1 MKRIITLL
9 LLSFLAYSTHAQTV
23 INTTYKHHKKIVHHV
38 RHTTTVHYYKNHYG
52 QTIQSPTYY
61 DRPPAGATAMCADGT
76 YSFSASHRGTCSHHG
91 GVRKWL

>member
-9 LLSFLAYSTHAQTV
+9 LLAFLSHYSQAQTV
-23 INTTYKHHKKIVHHV
+23 LHKSHKHVVHRV
-38 RHTTTVHYYKNHYG
+38 THTTTVHYYKNHSG

-61 DRPPAGATAMCADGT
+61 DKAPEGATAVCEDGT

-91 GVRKWL
+91 GVKKWL

>member
-1 MKRIITLL
+1 MRRIITLAIF
-9 LLSFLAYSTHAQTV
+9 SFLTYYSYSQTTSYNTHKHLVHNHYIKHTTV
-23 INTTYKHHKKIVHHV
+23 I
-38 RHTTTVHYYKNHYG
+38 HYYKNHNG

-61 DRPPAGATAMCADGT
+61 DKAPEGATAMCADRT